1 MSTHASIFPN
11 LKTILVRIPKTAST
25 SINKHLYVCDCQQRD
40 FGKKPRPARVCAS
53 SMEAYKHNTI
63 IETRAL
69 CPKELYGISYKV
81 AFVRNPWDWV
91 LSYYWHYGEEFMREN
106 TFRDFLSGIPETLL
120 KPRCDRLPW
129 HNIMPQMPQYE
140 YIINENGEIEV
151 DFIGKY
157 ENLHEDW
164 RQLCSKLGIDKN
176 KWAKRGSHLTRAATL
191 ILPHEN
197 RNPVSRKYYR
207 NYYTDVEIEMVY
219 NLYKK
224 DINMFN
230 YEF

>member
-1 MSTHASIFPN
+1 MEYPTIFPN

-25 SINKHLYVCDCQQRD
+25 SINRHLYTCDCQQRD
-40 FGKKPRPARVCAS
+40 FGKKPRPPRVCAS
-53 SMEAYKHNTI
+53 SMKTYKHSRIT
-63 IETRAL
+63 ETRAV
-69 CPKELYGISYKV
+69 CPTDLYEASYKV
-81 AFVRNPWDWV
+81 AFVRNPWDWI
-91 LSYYWHYGEEFMREN
+91 LSYYWHYGDTFMREN
-106 TFRDFLSGIPETLL
+106 TFRNFLSGIPEMLL
-120 KPRCDRLPW
+120 KHRCDRLPW

-164 RQLCSKLGIDKN
+164 RRLCGEIGINKN
-176 KWAKRGSHLTRAATL
+176 KWEQRGSEVTLSDTLT
-191 ILPHEN
+191 LPHLN
-197 RNPVSRKYYR
+197 ANLTPRKHYR
-207 NYYTDVEIEMVY
+207 NYYTDIEIDMVY

-224 DINMFN
+224 DIEMFD